1 MLFCIYCT
9 LHYDIVYSMGL
20 FALQKKMAEYSQK
33 EKGIKS
39 QKKKYLQNK
48 AVILSFSSSSSLF
61 SASNVSDSIHQK
73 SWLIHYYLKLYNG
86 TK

>member
-9 LHYDIVYSMGL
+9 LHYDIMYSMGL

-39 QKKKYLQNK
+39 QKKK
-48 AVILSFSSSSSLF
+48 SSKQSSNTF
-61 SASNVSDSIHQK
+61 FQ
-73 SWLIHYYLKLYNG
+73 
-86 TK
+86 